1 MKYVFLILL
10 TFILIGCDNQVYSDH
25 DIAKE
30 VSENTKWPM
39 KVEGKYEWF
48 HSNDHGGV
56 DQNVYGVIKSTEK
69 SYIGIETLDSTLKK
83 SNVKNGDLVEALIKP
98 SEIDTESYEIVSI
111 KLK

>member
-1 MKYVFLILL
+1 MKYVLFMLL
-10 TFILIGCDNQVYSDH
+10 GFSGVGCDSKVYINY

-30 VSENTKWPM
+30 VSENTTWPM
-39 KVEGKYEWF
+39 KVVGKYEWF

-56 DQNVYGVIKSTEK
+56 DQNVYGVIKSSED
-69 SYIGIETLDSTLKK
+69 SSIGIETLDSTLK
-83 SNVKNGDLVEALIKP
+83 NNNIKNGDLVEALIKP